1 MASAVPIGKGDKI
14 SLLEEKIRRTPPLQ
28 RLVAFEDACRVL
40 ARAEP
45 DFNSTDM
52 GDRLYALAMKAEV
65 VPAHSVDEV
74 QRILADVVSRPCT
87 PDGNEVESEEDLSA
101 PSFSEEELA
110 LQFAELFANELRYV
124 AKWKRWLRWN
134 GVKWKVDDTLK
145 VFNLA
150 RRLCR
155 KAALNADPKVTHKI
169 ASASTVAA
177 VERLARSDRRL
188 AATVDQW
195 DADPWLLN
203 TPAGIVDLR
212 TGKIRAAKLE
222 DYATKTTAAAL
233 NGSMAT
239 PVWNAFLQR
248 ATGGNEDLIGFLQRI
263 SGYSLTGITAE
274 HALFFLYGTGAN
286 GKSTFL
292 NALSGCLGEYHRTA
306 PMETFTASKNDRH
319 PTELA
324 SLQGARLVTA
334 TETEEGR
341 SWAEARIKWLTGGDP
356 IAARFMRRDFFE
368 FIPQFKLAIGG
379 NYKPALRGVDEA
391 MRRRFNLIPFTIT
404 VPPEERDKTLA
415 DRLKSEWPGI
425 LSWAIKG
432 CLEWQRVG
440 LAAPESVRLATAG
453 YLESEDAVATWIEE
467 ECDVDPSAWESTTDL
482 FASWNGY
489 ANRTGEQVGTL
500 KRFRQRLENRP
511 ELDLRAF
518 RRSIDGR
525 RGFYGL
531 RVKRPAWNTGQ
542 EVFG

>member
-1 MASAVPIGKGDKI
+1 MI
-14 SLLEEKIRRTPPLQ
+14 SS
-28 RLVAFEDACRVL
+28 
-40 ARAEP
+40 ARARIADKLLFLGERI
-45 DFNSTDM
+45 
-52 GDRLYALAMKAEV
+52 RLASPAEKLVEFENVCRRAVALAGPGFDRANLADHLTSLAKETGVM
-65 VPAHSVDEV
+65 PAHSVDAIQQV
-74 QRILADVVSRPCT
+74 LSDAFSA
-87 PDGNEVESEEDLSA
+87 EEDEIDSDADAQA
-101 PSFSEEELA
+101 PAFSEEALA
-110 LQFAELFANELRYV
+110 LEFAELYASQLRYV
-124 AKWKRWLRWN
+124 AKWKRWLRWS
-134 GVKWKVDDTLK
+134 GVQWKVDDTLR
-145 VFNLA
+145 VFNLV

-155 KAALNADPKVTHKI
+155 KAAENAHPKISKRI
-169 ASASTVAA
+169 ASAKTVAA
-177 VERLARSDRRL
+177 VEQLARSDRRL
-188 AATVDQW
+188 AANVDQW

-203 TPAGIVDLR
+203 TPMGVVDLR

-222 DYATKTTAAAL
+222 DYATKVTGVAA
-233 NGSMAT
+233 NNSMPT

-248 ATGGNEDLIGFLQRI
+248 ATGRDEELAGFLRRI

-292 NALSGCLGEYHRTA
+292 NALSGCWGDYHRTA
-306 PMETFTASKNDRH
+306 PIETFTASKSERH

-324 SLQGARLVTA
+324 SLHGARLVTA

-341 SWAEARIKWLTGGDP
+341 SWAEARIKSLTGGDR

-368 FIPQFKLAIGG
+368 FMPQFKLAIGG

-425 LSWAIKG
+425 LSWAING
-432 CLEWQRVG
+432 CLEWQKVG
-440 LAAPESVRLATAG
+440 LATPESVRLATAG

-489 ANRTGEQVGTL
+489 ANRTGEQVGSL

-518 RRSIDGR
+518 RRSMDGR

-531 RVKRPAWNTGQ
+531 RVKRPAWNSGQ
-542 EVFG
+542 EVLG